1 MNFETIAR
9 PYAQAIY
16 DHSEGWEV
24 DLDQLELALET
35 PEVQQLID
43 SPKLAYKEKTEVF
56 LSLFEGQIQNKTTN
70 FIKVLG
76 ESKRISLIPQI
87 SKEYKKLLSGT
98 KGSNDVV
105 VTSAFELTDEQLN
118 KITASLKGRY
128 GDSLNLE
135 QVVDISLIGGF
146 SIKCGDEVTDY
157 SIKGKLEKLKNQI
170 K

>member
-1 MNFETIAR
+1 M
-9 PYAQAIY
+9 
-16 DHSEGWEV
+16 
-24 DLDQLELALET
+24 
-35 PEVQQLID
+35 
-43 SPKLAYKEKTEVF
+43 
-56 LSLFEGQIQNKTTN
+56 
-70 FIKVLG
+70 G

-118 KITASLKGRY
+118 KITTSLVGRY
-128 GDSLNLE
+128 GDSLNIE
-135 QVVDISLIGGF
+135 QLVDISLIGGF